1 MKLPHMERSGRP
13 LAALVGVL
21 CLSGGHTASASL
33 ALRRA
38 ADVAELSAAPASF
51 GPVLLDFAKELKSEA
66 RAGVQST
73 EVVAKW
79 CKDACS
85 TKSSMSSVLQRQL
98 DEAGIAMKQVALEEQ
113 RLANEA
119 RLAGAT
125 LGEKRRQLED
135 ATSSAQLAGSEFSGE
150 SSRIEKTLSDTSRA
164 LRMVEAHQAEQ
175 ADDSTGEDADADA
188 PAAEELMPTDE
199 VSSAYELT
207 PSQKMVQ
214 NLRQMSSKLSQDKG
228 SAASEHSAELQ
239 KMTAFADRL
248 NSSLMDADSQVASI
262 RVETSRRK
270 RERARL
276 SARRAGLEALLGVVQ
291 GSVQATEAAC
301 SEEELHQ
308 GELGEL
314 VNGEKKAVA
323 GLLRSLPSPDAS
335 SSTDS
340 GEEVAPSLLQ
350 TSTGVGTSAFRRA
363 AHELRGLAQ
372 RFPGGAALLEEGV
385 RRLGGQFTD
394 RVQDA
399 AIAPDAEA
407 DSDSAERN
415 PLASI
420 QQFVKEGST
429 GPSAANDASET
440 QAREQVRKMY
450 SSLIGELREQARD
463 VSKEEGQ
470 CASLARDAAVDEAA
484 LGRSLKTVIA
494 ELHMAKA
501 TMSEHQQSADYYQ
514 AHHDALASQLSA
526 LKAASE
532 QAAQVSQD
540 AGGRLQGFAQ
550 RLLNL
555 ASSGESTTDEAAKT
569 VQGLVQRVEEHR
581 AVLQQRAQRLAKQA
595 NSVGLADDSLMTFL
609 EEEVRHNQRLLKR
622 SRAESELLESRA
634 AAKGDDQKLGQ
645 QFRGLVAKLCST
657 GKLQTLD
664 KKSKELLKLSGELHH
679 LAAGDPKLA
688 TAEGQ
693 IDDTELAA
701 LLK

>member
-1 MKLPHMERSGRP
+1 
-13 LAALVGVL
+13 
-21 CLSGGHTASASL
+21 
-33 ALRRA
+33 
-38 ADVAELSAAPASF
+38 
-51 GPVLLDFAKELKSEA
+51 
-66 RAGVQST
+66 
-73 EVVAKW
+73 
-79 CKDACS
+79 
-85 TKSSMSSVLQRQL
+85 
-98 DEAGIAMKQVALEEQ
+98 
-113 RLANEA
+113 
-119 RLAGAT
+119 
-125 LGEKRRQLED
+125 LED
-135 ATSSAQLAGSEFSGE
+135 FTSTAQLAASEFSGE
-150 SSRIEKTLSDTSRA
+150 SSRIEKTMSDTSRA
-164 LRMVEAHQAEQ
+164 LRMVKAHQAEQ
-175 ADDSTGEDADADA
+175 ADDATGEDADADA

-214 NLRQMSSKLSQDKG
+214 NLRQMSSKLSQDKA

-276 SARRAGLEALLGVVQ
+276 SAHRAGMEALLGVVQ

-314 VNGEKKAVA
+314 VNAEKKTVA

-335 SSTDS
+335 GSTDS

-372 RFPGGAALLEEGV
+372 RFPGVAALLEEGV
-385 RRLGGQFTD
+385 RRLGGQFAD

-399 AIAPDAEA
+399 ASAPDAEA

-420 QQFVKEGST
+420 QQFVKEGS
-429 GPSAANDASET
+429 NDASEA
-440 QAREQVRKMY
+440 QAEEQVRKMY
-450 SSLIGELREQARD
+450 SSLVGEVREQARD

-501 TMSEHQQSADYYQ
+501 AMSELQQSSDYYQ

-526 LKAASE
+526 LKDASE
-532 QAAQVSQD
+532 QATQVSQD
-540 AGGRLQGFAQ
+540 ACGRLQGFAQ

-581 AVLQQRAQRLAKQA
+581 AVLQQRAQRLATQA
-595 NSVGLADDSLMTFL
+595 KSVGLADDSLMTFL
-609 EEEVRHNQRLLKR
+609 EEEVRYNQRLLKR

-634 AAKGDDQKLGQ
+634 AAKGDAHKLGQ

-679 LAAGDPKLA
+679 LSAGDPKFA
-688 TAEGQ
+688 TAESQ